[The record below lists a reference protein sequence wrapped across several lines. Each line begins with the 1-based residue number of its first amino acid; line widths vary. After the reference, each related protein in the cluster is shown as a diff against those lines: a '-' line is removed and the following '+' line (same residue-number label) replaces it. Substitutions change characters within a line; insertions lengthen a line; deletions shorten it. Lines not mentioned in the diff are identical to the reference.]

1 MLKVHPYKL
10 TSRQSIHPAQG
21 PENIVKVALKAIIYP
36 WKKFNLNEFFFRP
49 YFHYISSGIFTAKIA
64 FKFTS
69 LSAVHIYDFHMFTV
83 IYSLLH
89 GFVKNLHTYIH
100 LLNTSPSGAF
110 QWTNWITELKYIH
123 YNTNYISLNK
133 IWSV

>member
-10 TSRQSIHPAQG
+10 TSRQSIHPAQE
-21 PENIVKVALKAIIYP
+21 PENIVKAALKAITYP
-36 WKKFNLNEFFFRP
+36 WKKFNLNEFF
-49 YFHYISSGIFTAKIA
+49 SGLAFTTSQVVFFTAKIA

-89 GFVKNLHTYIH
+89 GFIKNLHTYIH